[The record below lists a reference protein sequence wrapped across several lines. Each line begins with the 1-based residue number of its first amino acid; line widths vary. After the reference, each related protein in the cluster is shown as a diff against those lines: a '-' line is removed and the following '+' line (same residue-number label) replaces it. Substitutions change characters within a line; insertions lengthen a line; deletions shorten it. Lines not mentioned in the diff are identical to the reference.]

1 MNKGY
6 ILLAVALGLFVIA
19 YLLWKDFGSYDLS
32 VIRLDGRMAMG
43 IGLAVVCFALQ
54 NFGMMWRY
62 LSLTRGFLSWGQVF
76 RVNVLCEFTS
86 AVTPSSVGGSS
97 LIFLYLYKEG
107 MTPGK
112 STAIMIASLFL
123 DELFLFLCCLLVVCF
138 FPLDTLFGQA
148 AWFTSSVKW
157 LFFLIVGG
165 VGLWTGVLYV
175 ALFHKPHWV
184 KAMLLLLFSLPLLR
198 RWKDKI
204 AHVADDLVTGSH
216 EIHSLGLRFWGRPFA
231 ATAIAWCS
239 RFAIA
244 CALLWAFAA
253 HGNYLLAYAR
263 QWILWMIS
271 IASPTPGGS
280 GISEYMFRVY
290 YADFLPDVGITLI
303 VALVWRIITYYTYLV
318 AGVFVVPRWL
328 KGKQKGN
335 TPVQSDA
342 GNRC

>member
-1 MNKGY
+1 M
-6 ILLAVALGLFVIA
+6 LAVALGLFVIA

-138 FPLDTLFGQA
+138 FSA
-148 AWFTSSVKW
+148 RH
-157 LFFLIVGG
+157 IV
-165 VGLWTGVLYV
+165 W
-175 ALFHKPHWV
+175 P
-184 KAMLLLLFSLPLLR
+184 
-198 RWKDKI
+198 
-204 AHVADDLVTGSH
+204 
-216 EIHSLGLRFWGRPFA
+216 
-231 ATAIAWCS
+231 
-239 RFAIA
+239 
-244 CALLWAFAA
+244 
-253 HGNYLLAYAR
+253 
-263 QWILWMIS
+263 
-271 IASPTPGGS
+271 S
-280 GISEYMFRVY
+280 GMVH
-290 YADFLPDVGITLI
+290 
-303 VALVWRIITYYTYLV
+303 
-318 AGVFVVPRWL
+318 
-328 KGKQKGN
+328 
-335 TPVQSDA
+335 
-342 GNRC
+342 